1 MCDHF
6 GGWPSLALAQL
17 KSHYCSNQRVLTIL
31 ALNAL
36 KICNGCQSECSN
48 LGATADEMLSYE
60 NELVRK

>member
-1 MCDHF
+1 MCDKY
-6 GGWPSLALAQL
+6 GLAFAQL
-17 KSHYCSNQRVLTIL
+17 KFNYCSSQRVLTIL

-48 LGATADEMLSYE
+48 LGTADDEMLSYE